1 MPKKKIV
8 LRSDGSMKTVVK
20 AEVSQ
25 KARVAQHRHGRGTAK
40 FSEPPPDDVSTIK
53 YVGYLLLWS
62 CLIAGVLWV
71 LWWVY

>member
-8 LRSDGSMKTVVK
+8 LCNDGSLKTVVK

-25 KARVAQHRHGRGTAK
+25 KARVAQHRHGRGTSK
-40 FSEPPPDDVSTIK
+40 FSDAPPDVSTIK
-53 YVGYLLLWS
+53 YIGYLLLWS
-62 CLIAGVLWV
+62 CLIAGFLWV